1 MGTFAAVMI
10 DIADES
16 QDNVL
21 RGLFQQATGMQAV
34 VLSPMG
40 QHGSSRRYWRLQSAD
55 GTSLVG
61 CAGTDKKENDA
72 FIYLSGL
79 LQDAC
84 VNVPRVV
91 AVSDSGM
98 EYLQSDL
105 GSQSLYDIIEA
116 QGSEAPQVIQLA
128 DACMAQLAMAHY
140 NLHGK
145 VDFSRCFP
153 RAAMDE
159 RAVMW
164 DLNYF
169 KYCFLKPLGL
179 SFDEDLLQNDFETL
193 ASLIAGGHHGVL
205 MLRDFQ
211 SRNIM
216 VLDFVPWV
224 IDFQGARR
232 GPAAYDVASFAW
244 QARAGFSAEARNT
257 IMESYI
263 RHARH
268 CKEFDEQCFRNSY
281 PLCVL
286 VRLLQVLGAYGF
298 RGLVERKSK
307 FITPI
312 PHAIGLLKELLH
324 DYNPDDLPY
333 LSQLLRQLVQLPQ
346 LQSEEPRSH
355 LVVEVSSFSYK
366 KGVPVD
372 NSGNGGG
379 FVFDC
384 RAVHNP
390 GRYDRYK
397 SLTGLDP
404 EVIEFLE
411 DNGEIYDFLD
421 NVYSLVDHAVE
432 RYVKRGFTHLCAHFG
447 CTGGRHRS
455 VYSAQHLA
463 EHLSDKYGVE
473 VRLTHREQ
481 GITQIFEAR

>member
-1 MGTFAAVMI
+1 MI
-10 DIADES
+10 DITDES
-16 QDNVL
+16 QESVL
-21 RGLFQQATGMQAV
+21 RGLFQQATGRQSIAV
-34 VLSPMG
+34 SPIG
-40 QHGSSRRYWRLQSAD
+40 QHGSSRRYWRLHSAD

-61 CAGTDKKENDA
+61 CAGTDIKENDA
-72 FIYLSGL
+72 FIYLSGIL
-79 LQDAC
+79 RSVG

-91 AVSDSGM
+91 AVSPSGM

-105 GSQSLYDIIEA
+105 GSQSLYDILEVE
-116 QGSEAPQVIQLA
+116 GSGASRVSQLA

-140 NLHGK
+140 LLEGK
-145 VDFSRCFP
+145 VDYNRCFP

-169 KYCFLKPLGL
+169 KYCFLKPLGI
-179 SFDEDLLQNDFETL
+179 SFDENLLQNDFETV
-193 ASLIAGGHHGVL
+193 ASLMADKRHGVL

-216 VLDFVPWV
+216 VQDFSPWI

-244 QARAGFSAEARNT
+244 QARAGFSVEARRD

-263 RHARH
+263 RHARQY
-268 CKEFDEQCFRNSY
+268 KEFDEQYFRASY

-312 PHAIGLLKELLH
+312 PQAVKLLAELLR
-324 DYNPDDLPY
+324 DYTSGTLPY
-333 LSQLLRQLVQLPQ
+333 LVQLLAQLVGLPQ
-346 LQSEEPRSH
+346 LRPEEPRSH

-397 SLTGLDP
+397 PLTGLDK

-411 DNGEIYDFLD
+411 DNGEIYEFLD
-421 NVYSLVDHAVE
+421 NAYSLVDHAVE
-432 RYVKRGFTHLCAHFG
+432 RYKQRGFTHLCAHFG

-481 GITQIFEAR
+481 GITQIFKAK